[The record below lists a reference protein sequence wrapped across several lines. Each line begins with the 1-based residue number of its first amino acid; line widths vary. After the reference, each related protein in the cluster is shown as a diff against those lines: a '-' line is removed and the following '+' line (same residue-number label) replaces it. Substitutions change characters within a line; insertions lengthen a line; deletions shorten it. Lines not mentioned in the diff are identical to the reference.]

1 MTKRIATLGIAVAA
15 VATLACGED
24 MSPTDLT
31 VAPRAGQVETGNGAP
46 SGSHYTLNIIGVKKD
61 KMNDIDANN
70 DNGVGNRIF
79 VQLTGGDDVED
90 IKGKKLQDISKVN
103 KIFLEPGEDFAVLD
117 ANATAHQGEDGALF
131 QLPID
136 VSQEWVVFAR
146 PLGTPGGKATLTTC
160 ATVIVDPTPELP
172 DSGDEFEEVVC
183 SEDSEIFIRD
193 KGKEKFQDVTS
204 TLLFL
209 NLMVDPEDDPELA
222 ECLDIADT
230 PDFDDPAVD
239 ATLPLFDACLETFFW
254 NYDNK
259 GLKLLQ
265 LRFYPASALEA

>member
-31 VAPRAGQVETGNGAP
+31 VAPQAGQVETGNGAP
-46 SGSHYTLNIIGVKKD
+46 SGSHYTLNIIGVRQD

-79 VQLTGGDDVED
+79 VQLNGGDDVED
-90 IKGKKLQDISKVN
+90 IRGKKLDDISKVN
-103 KIFLEPGEDFAVLD
+103 KIFLQTGDNFAVLD
-117 ANATAHQGEDGALF
+117 ANATAHKGEDGALF
-131 QLPID
+131 QLPAD

-160 ATVIVDPTPELP
+160 ATVIVDPTPEDP
-172 DSGDEFEEVVC
+172 ESGDEFEEVVC

-193 KGKEKFQDVTS
+193 KGKSSFQNVSD

-209 NLMVDPEDDPELA
+209 NLLVDPEEDPELA
-222 ECLDIADT
+222 ECLELVDT
-230 PDFDDPAVD
+230 PDSDDPAVD
-239 ATLPLFDACLETFFW
+239 VTLPLFDPCLETFFW